1 MHVGSA
7 GAVGVLFT
15 VVSVRVCVLLLMV
28 VCVTM
33 VVAVIVVLAVA
44 VGLGDLG
51 FPNHLRTGAASMP
64 AAQSISSHMRTT

>member
-1 MHVGSA
+1 M
-7 GAVGVLFT
+7 
-15 VVSVRVCVLLLMV
+15 CVLLLMV